1 MNGHCNI
8 FIYKDCEILP
18 SKNFKVDSID
28 SYLATLTM
36 MNETDVEDNPVAIE
50 GEWMKH
56 QKKLTYRIRIPVD
69 NENLL
74 NLMNMGLGQRN
85 LSFEDEYNWNYLVAQ
100 NVDVYKSGIQTRERK
115 STKVYYFIIGKK
127 WLSENSL
134 ELELE
139 MDVINTLIDNSYIAP
154 GQSAQML
161 SLSDKTMILRE
172 HKTRWGAGTEP
183 DMYYPIIDFYSEGL
197 PAQLFKKDESFLYSV
212 YSNTELEN
220 GSFYLV
226 YVADTNAADS
236 AISVYLASDSLIT
249 IPAHS
254 ARGWTGQIDALN
266 ELKAWWVAAIY
277 GSDGDGTGTNSGCS
291 ITIHDAKNLTTE
303 ESGDITLT
311 LTSNTAVLFSRNRLF
326 YGSVSSTG
334 FTKVYEIVPK
344 GILRWNFRNIELD
357 GVYRMRID
365 QSGDAFLSSS
375 FVYSQI
381 FSSTYILGLGYAA
394 NIHGESAISALE
406 LGTITDIDRTNP
418 LLVKIVKLPYS
429 PIPINKF
436 VSGFEIPENWSI
448 AYFSGVSFLK
458 YTGRNLT
465 DCFENYLVFEGVD
478 SEGEI
483 ADYTSPLN
491 AFQQQ
496 YFHGLTKTTLRN
508 DKYEPKLL
516 HSDYFLQK
524 FVYDSFSYLF
534 RGEFMPWYD
543 GPDALQAKILTSSAV
558 SSNFM
563 FEFPQMKFKNLKAD
577 IEDYSNI
584 LGIRRNNEL
593 PLYHSAY
600 LDYIR
605 SGINFDVKTKNRQ
618 LASSIVSGVVGIG
631 GTIIGAAVGGPFG
644 AAAAVSLGTGAVQK
658 IASTIFQTNQAE
670 QNIAQK
676 LKSAELQG
684 VSVSGAD
691 DVDVM
696 SYYTGNNKAKLI
708 KYGVSDKMKKCLSD
722 LFHYTGYIANYQGI
736 PDTTSRTW
744 FNFVQAEIVLEYEQN
759 FPQELIEELKTKYRE
774 GITFLHAVAVLNNI
788 VWDFEQQYEN
798 LETLFFAS

>member
-8 FIYKDCEILP
+8 FIYKDCDILKG
-18 SKNFKVDSID
+18 KNFKVDSID
-28 SYLATLTM
+28 TYLSTLTM
-36 MNETDVEDNPVAIE
+36 MNDTDSEDNPVAIE

-69 NENLL
+69 NSNTL
-74 NLMNMGLGQRN
+74 NLMNKGLGQQN
-85 LSFEDEYNWNYLVAQ
+85 LSFYDEYNWNYLSAQ
-100 NVDVYKSGIQTRERK
+100 NIDTYFSGTNRRERV
-115 STKVYYFIIGKK
+115 STKVYYFIVGKK

-139 MDVINTLIDNSYIAP
+139 MDVINSLIDNSYIVP
-154 GQSAQML
+154 GQTPQML
-161 SLSDKTMILRE
+161 TLSNKTMILRE

-183 DMYYPIIDFYSEGL
+183 EMYYPIIDFYSEGL
-197 PAQLFKKDESFLYSV
+197 PAQLFKKDESYLYNV
-212 YSNTELEN
+212 YSNTELEK

-254 ARGWTGQIDALN
+254 ARGWTGQIDLLN

-277 GSDGDGTGTNSGCS
+277 GSDGDGTGTNSGSS
-291 ITIHDAKNLTTE
+291 ITIHNAKNLTTE

-311 LTSNTAVLFSRNRLF
+311 LTANTAVLFCRNRLY
-326 YGSVSSTG
+326 YGTVSANSFAT
-334 FTKVYEIVPK
+334 VYEIVPK
-344 GILRWNFRNIELD
+344 GFLSWNFRNIELD

-365 QSGDAFLSSS
+365 QSGDAFLSSA
-375 FVYSQI
+375 FVYPQI
-381 FSSTYILGLGYAA
+381 FKSSYITGLGYAA
-394 NIHGESAISALE
+394 NIHGESSESEKE

-429 PIPINKF
+429 PIPIDKF
-436 VSGFEIPENWSI
+436 TSGFEIPENWSI
-448 AYFSGVSFLK
+448 GSLNSVSFLK

-465 DCFENYLVFEGVD
+465 DCFENDLVFDGID
-478 SEGEI
+478 SDGEY
-483 ADYTSPLN
+483 ADYISPLD
-491 AFQQQ
+491 AFKQQ
-496 YFHGLTKTTLRN
+496 YFHNLTKTTLRN
-508 DKYEPKLL
+508 DIYEPKLL

-563 FEFPQMKFKNLKAD
+563 FEFPQMNFKNLKTD
-577 IEDYSNI
+577 IEDYSSI

-618 LASSIVSGVVGIG
+618 LSSSIVSGVVGIG

-676 LKSAELQG
+676 LKSTELQG

-759 FPQELIEELKTKYRE
+759 FPQELIEELKAKYRE
-774 GITFLHAVAVLNNI
+774 GITFLHPNVITNNF
-788 VWDFEQQYEN
+788 VWDFEQKYEN
-798 LETLFFAS
+798 FETLFFVS